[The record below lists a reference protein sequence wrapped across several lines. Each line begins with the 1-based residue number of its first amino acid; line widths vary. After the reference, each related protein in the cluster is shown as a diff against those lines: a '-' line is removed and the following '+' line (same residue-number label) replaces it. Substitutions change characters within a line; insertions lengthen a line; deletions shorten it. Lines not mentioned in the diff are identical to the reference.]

1 MGSPAFTAP
10 EVLQG
15 ETPTAAADVYGLGAT
30 LFCAITGHA
39 AFERRSG
46 EQVVAQ
52 FLRIAK
58 QPIPDLREAGIP
70 GDVSAAI
77 EAAMARDT
85 AARPATAAEFGELL
99 RAVQERHGMP
109 VDEMP
114 LPVASGSGSIG
125 AQHGGRSPTGSA
137 HRRGDADATR
147 CSDAVSPAAAD
158 PGAGTATSAA
168 GQAARRA
175 AAATGRDSCADRVR
189 EEHARGPVERHP
201 DRRGCGRGVAD
212 RRSRRQQCGVVPG
225 APDRGDSAVRP
236 ALARELGEALEAHG
250 DDAERYVLT
259 SLINEIH
266 ERGERVAVVIDDWH
280 LVTDPATVV
289 AMEFLLDNGCHH
301 LQVVVTS
308 RTQSGLPLSRMRV
321 RDELVEIDSAA
332 LRFDDDESH
341 SFLVDLGGLELERGD
356 VEDLTESTDGWVAAL
371 QLASL
376 SLRGCDDPALL
387 IGQLSGRHHGIGEF
401 LAENVLAALEPRLL
415 DFLLATSISERICG
429 ELASVL
435 AGVPDG
441 QAVLEEIEE
450 RDLFLRRL
458 GDGRWFRYHHLFAE
472 FLQQRLERDH
482 PERIRQLHRTACEWF
497 AEHRLISDAVD
508 HALAADDEQ
517 RAVALVESDG
527 TYLVEHSQMTT
538 LLGLVGKLPQD
549 LVAGRP
555 RLQLAVAWANILVHR
570 AVPANRALDLVDSLL
585 ERGTLTESETTDLR
599 VEADVVRA
607 VVELRADRPVRVDE
621 LVGPALSR
629 PDTLPPFV
637 VSVAANVATFGA
649 VYRFDFDAAR
659 RLQDWALTYHRQN
672 NGPWNAVTGQCWVG
686 VAASEQLDLHA
697 AEDNFRKALRMARR
711 SGGGHSH
718 TARLA
723 GSLLGVLLYERGEI
737 AEAERLLDEG
747 YKLGAEG
754 GPVDFKLARY
764 VVGAR
769 IKALRGD
776 RAEAARRLTEG
787 ARIAENLSLRRL
799 RAAAENERIGLGLP
813 ADLDLEAV
821 PPVEYSARRRPG
833 DGIEEIIAQL
843 EEATAIRLLLREH
856 PCGTE
861 LACTWAQEWV
871 DKLEGGGRPRALLL
885 ARRLLVECLAA
896 AGRTDEAKAM
906 LASIATQCARLGMVR
921 FLPDGGPHIASLLAA
936 LREAQQAERWPSEW
950 APIPASF
957 LTELVAT
964 DLPDTT

>member
-1 MGSPAFTAP
+1 MAEVDPTQRDTPTGFAGELAAAGFEDVHEIGRGGFGVVYRCAQRSLDRTVAVKVLTADLEPDNLQRFLREQRAMGKLSGHPHIVSVFQVGATASGRPYIVMQYHPAGSLDARIHKVGPIDWGDAVHIGVELAGALETAHRLGTLHRDVKPGNILLTEYGEPQLTDFGIARIAGGFETATGVVMGSPAFTAP

-125 AQHGGRSPTGSA
+125 AQHSGRSPTG
-137 HRRGDADATR
+137 RRTAVATLTP
-147 CSDAVSPAAAD
+147 PAAATRFRPPPPIRALVPRRRLLD
-158 PGAGTATSAA
+158 RLRA
-168 GQAARRA
+168 GQRRRLVVIHAPTGFGKSTLAAQWSDIL
-175 AAATGRDSCADRVR
+175 TG
-189 EEHARGPVERHP
+189 E
-201 DRRGCGRGVAD
+201 GVAVAWLTVD
-212 RRSRRQQCGVVPG
+212 HDDNNVVWFL
-225 APDRGDSAVRP
+225 AHLIEAIRAVRP

-570 AVPANRALDLVDSLL
+570 AVPATGRSTWSTPCSSAVRSPNPRRPICASRPTWCGPSWSCAPTGPCGWTSWSGLPCRGRTRCRRLWCPWPPMSPPLVRST
-585 ERGTLTESETTDLR
+585 GSTST
-599 VEADVVRA
+599 
-607 VVELRADRPVRVDE
+607 LRADYRT
-621 LVGPALSR
+621 GPS
-629 PDTLPPFV
+629 PTIGK
-637 VSVAANVATFGA
+637 T
-649 VYRFDFDAAR
+649 
-659 RLQDWALTYHRQN
+659 
-672 NGPWNAVTGQCWVG
+672 TG
-686 VAASEQLDLHA
+686 
-697 AEDNFRKALRMARR
+697 
-711 SGGGHSH
+711 
-718 TARLA
+718 
-723 GSLLGVLLYERGEI
+723 RGT
-737 AEAERLLDEG
+737 
-747 YKLGAEG
+747 
-754 GPVDFKLARY
+754 P
-764 VVGAR
+764 
-769 IKALRGD
+769 
-776 RAEAARRLTEG
+776 
-787 ARIAENLSLRRL
+787 
-799 RAAAENERIGLGLP
+799 
-813 ADLDLEAV
+813 
-821 PPVEYSARRRPG
+821 
-833 DGIEEIIAQL
+833 
-843 EEATAIRLLLREH
+843 
-856 PCGTE
+856 
-861 LACTWAQEWV
+861 
-871 DKLEGGGRPRALLL
+871 
-885 ARRLLVECLAA
+885 
-896 AGRTDEAKAM
+896 
-906 LASIATQCARLGMVR
+906 
-921 FLPDGGPHIASLLAA
+921 
-936 LREAQQAERWPSEW
+936 
-950 APIPASF
+950 
-957 LTELVAT
+957 
-964 DLPDTT
+964 